1 MKRRDGVL
9 FEVPEFL
16 SAAAAGAEIIRLQRE
31 DGRPGVVG
39 DHSVAVAF
47 HALALAKIMAVQ
59 EGEFLRDLEMGA
71 LLHDIGK
78 TSIPDRIL
86 SKRGPL
92 TPSERKIV
100 RGHPVTGYLL
110 ISRFEHLRG
119 AARVVLFHHERFDG
133 RGYPF
138 GLAGSAIPLSARIF
152 ALADALDAMTAD
164 RPYRCGRPFWRS
176 RGEIIRCRG
185 TQFDPDVV
193 DAFLSAPAGVWASPS
208 DGPWP
213 APASCRIH

>member
-1 MKRRDGVL
+1 
-9 FEVPEFL
+9 
-16 SAAAAGAEIIRLQRE
+16 
-31 DGRPGVVG
+31 VG

-78 TSIPDRIL
+78 MGIPDRIL

-92 TPSERKIV
+92 TPSERKVV
-100 RGHPVTGYLL
+100 RGHPVAGYLL

-119 AARVVLFHHERFDG
+119 AARVVLYHHERFDG

-138 GLAGSAIPLSARIF
+138 GLAGNAIPLSARIF

-164 RPYRCGRPFWRS
+164 RPYRCGRSFSYS

-193 DAFLSAPAGVWASPS
+193 DAFLSAPAGAWTSPS

-213 APASCRIH
+213 APASCRVH